1 MFPDEPRS
9 SSPVAWANAES
20 YTFCGKL
27 KMHMKL
33 SFSTALTDLMS
44 VIPDCLA
51 LSTFS
56 WIILH
61 AQVNIFLLNPAGQ
74 QKFTSFVKVR

>member
-1 MFPDEPRS
+1 ML
-9 SSPVAWANAES
+9 NHAES
-20 YTFCGKL
+20 YMSSGKL
-27 KMHMKL
+27 KMHLKL
-33 SFSTALTDLMS
+33 SFLTTLTDLIS

-61 AQVNIFLLNPAGQ
+61 AQVSIFSLNPAGQ
-74 QKFTSFVKVR
+74 WNFMSFVNVR